1 MADIS
6 DSRFISQLGM
16 HGMVGAGSPTVAM
29 TLPLLMAGISA
40 GLTLTK
46 DVVFILWARK
56 KLRRGFWLEA
66 TRSSQVASIFIS
78 ERAPISMPPVLPGKL
93 GG

>member
-1 MADIS
+1 
-6 DSRFISQLGM
+6 
-16 HGMVGAGSPTVAM
+16 
-29 TLPLLMAGISA
+29 LLMAGISA

-66 TRSSQVASIFIS
+66 TRSSHVARTFIPERVSI
-78 ERAPISMPPVLPGKL
+78 PMPPVLPGKL